1 MVSRRSS
8 LDAANKMI
16 NVITRDTTPSAR
28 AAPQLKNNSILEVTG
43 QQHLQGLLDIVPADT
58 GLHTIGLL
66 PSNIQEEDVAA
77 AALKRDIVVTPIG
90 RYCIR
95 PAEIAA
101 GVDALAEILNS
112 LDR

>member
-1 MVSRRSS
+1 

-16 NVITRDTTPSAR
+16 NVITSNTTPSAL

-101 GVDALAEILNS
+101 GVDALAEILNG